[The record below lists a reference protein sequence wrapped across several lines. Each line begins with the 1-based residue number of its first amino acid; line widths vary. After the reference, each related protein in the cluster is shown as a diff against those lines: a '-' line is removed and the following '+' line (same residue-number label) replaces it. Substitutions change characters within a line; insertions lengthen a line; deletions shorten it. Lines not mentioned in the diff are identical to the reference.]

1 MTPSPRRRRSTG
13 RITLTEVAK
22 EASVSPITASRALR
36 GESSVSQELVERVR
50 LAADRL
56 GYIPDPAA
64 RALASSRST
73 SVAVLV
79 PMLSNMVFVDLIE
92 AVNDVLFESGYQ
104 ALIGIT
110 HYDPAQEEVL
120 IRSYLS
126 HRPAGLMV
134 TGFDR
139 TEASRRLIQASGV
152 PCVHLMETTHAPE
165 VYCVGFS
172 QENAGA
178 SMTRHLIERGRK
190 KIAYVAAQLDPRTM
204 QRATG
209 YRQVLK
215 AEGLYDAK
223 LEVLCPERSSVSLG
237 ARLFGEL
244 LQAHPEVDAIFF
256 NNDDLAQGALY
267 AAAAA
272 QISVPEQI
280 AIGGFNNLPAGEQ
293 MIPSLT
299 TIDTPRKKIG
309 ELAARM
315 VIELAQGKVVPQ
327 NSVDVGFELIV
338 RNSS

>member
-92 AVNDVLFESGYQ
+92 AVNDVLFEAGYQ

-272 QISVPEQI
+272 Q
-280 AIGGFNNLPAGEQ
+280 A
-293 MIPSLT
+293 
-299 TIDTPRKKIG
+299 
-309 ELAARM
+309 
-315 VIELAQGKVVPQ
+315 
-327 NSVDVGFELIV
+327 
-338 RNSS
+338 